1 MYKEQVMCVLQELA
15 HGRTSV
21 FVAHRLSTV
30 QRCDKIVV
38 MADGKV
44 VEQVS
49 FPMSSLCLNPDQRQ
63 SRVVCIALQ
72 HSRTGINCCLA
83 CRELTRSS

>member
-1 MYKEQVMCVLQELA
+1 MQELA

-49 FPMSSLCLNPDQRQ
+49 FNVHTYKDVFTSGTYQNQLH
-63 SRVVCIALQ
+63 ALQ
-72 HSRTGINCCLA
+72 HLRTSVTC
-83 CRELTRSS
+83 